1 MSVITTNDRGEYE
14 GATWIITANGMKQI
28 AGKDH
33 YRNKIATLCRLQHHA
48 LRKRLKGAAAAK
60 CAYWWVKVS

>member
-1 MSVITTNDRGEYE
+1 VIIV
-14 GATWIITANGMKQI
+14 ASGMKQI

-33 YRNKIATLCRLQHHA
+33 YGNKIATLCRLHHHA
-48 LRKRLKGAAAAK
+48 LGNRLNGAAAAK